1 MCVTLLLAV
10 AGALALRPG
19 VHVCRSSRGG
29 DVSMKI
35 LRHQAG
41 ASADSTSA
49 ALDRLCGAPSGVF
62 VLSYTEAGALSNSL
76 LERVVADFEASE
88 LYGGPALACAQIV
101 RDGGGPQDAL
111 CDQRGVTVFPT
122 TEVWQK
128 GALVATVGAFELE
141 ATLRGL
147 GLRTAATSTWSNAA
161 KGSDAKGLPS
171 ATAVDD
177 IDFTGG
183 GGEGGRPIDMGR
195 RGDRGITQD
204 YFPFGDTDKPG
215 DEMGDAK

>member
-1 MCVTLLLAV
+1 MCVTLLL

-41 ASADSTSA
+41 ASADSMSA

-111 CDQRGVTVFPT
+111 CDQRGVTAFPT

-128 GALVATVGAFELE
+128 GSLIATVGAFELE

-147 GLRTAATSTWSNAA
+147 GLRTARRAPRRGGQRPRDGSNASETCPVGRHVNVEQRGQGLRR
-161 KGSDAKGLPS
+161 KGAALGH
-171 ATAVDD
+171 
-177 IDFTGG
+177 
-183 GGEGGRPIDMGR
+183 R
-195 RGDRGITQD
+195 RR
-204 YFPFGDTDKPG
+204 
-215 DEMGDAK
+215 